1 MSSNKVLMTNEYPA
15 AQCNPFSD
23 ETWLGRMK
31 RFAIVMQERTQSR
44 GKNDRNTSQPDS
56 RRKTE
61 SR

>member
-1 MSSNKVLMTNEYPA
+1 MSSNKVLMTNESPA
-15 AQCNPFSD
+15 AQYNPFSD

-31 RFAIVMQERTQSR
+31 RFAIVMQERTQTR
-44 GKNDRNTSQPDS
+44 GKNDRTTSRNDS

>member
-1 MSSNKVLMTNEYPA
+1 MSSKKVIVTNEYPV

-23 ETWLGRMK
+23 ETWLGRAK

-44 GKNDRNTSQPDS
+44 GKNDRTTSRDDS